1 MAWLFRKTPTLNP
14 EPASKKDITEK
25 MDKAIEELKLQTEAR
40 KNAIRARAVRHLEA
54 HLDEITEQM
63 LKNMSGDSMRIHS
76 KAYYVS
82 EVLGIEDEPFGN
94 PMMTALRG
102 KDDNIFS
109 KFLYDNK
116 LTMATNNNCTKVI
129 FAYGRHS
136 MFESGWCE
144 WAGYDYY

>member
-1 MAWLFRKTPTLNP
+1 MWLFRGKRSYEIQETTRKN
-14 EPASKKDITEK
+14 ITER
-25 MDKAIEELKLQTEAR
+25 MDKAIEELKLQSEAR

-54 HLDEITEQM
+54 HLDEITEYM
-63 LKNMSGDSMRIHS
+63 LENMGSDSMRIHS
-76 KAYYVS
+76 RAYDIS

-116 LTMATNNNCTKVI
+116 LTMATNDKCTKVK

-136 MFESGWCE
+136 MFESGWSE
-144 WAGYDYY
+144 WAGYDCY

>member
-1 MAWLFRKTPTLNP
+1 MWLFRKTPSRN
-14 EPASKKDITEK
+14 EEVASRKDITER
-25 MDKAIEELKLQTEAR
+25 MDKAIKELKIQTEAH
-40 KNAIRARAVRHLEA
+40 KNAIRTRAVRHLEA
-54 HLDEITEQM
+54 RLDEITEYM
-63 LKNMSGDSMRIHS
+63 LENMSGDSMRIHS
-76 KAYYVS
+76 KVYNVS
-82 EVLGIEDEPFGN
+82 EVLGIEDEPFGK

-116 LTMATNNNCTKVI
+116 LTMATNDKCTKVK

-136 MFESGWCE
+136 MFESGWSE

>member
-14 EPASKKDITEK
+14 ESASKKDITEK
-25 MDKAIEELKLQTEAR
+25 MDKAIEELKLQSEAR

-76 KAYYVS
+76 KVYYVS
-82 EVLGIEDEPFGN
+82 DVLGIEDEPFGS
-94 PMMTALRG
+94 PMMIALRG
-102 KDDNIFS
+102 KDNNIFS

-116 LTMATNNNCTKVI
+116 LTMATNDNCTKVM

-136 MFESGWCE
+136 MFGSGWIE
-144 WAGYDYY
+144 WAGYDCY

>member
-1 MAWLFRKTPTLNP
+1 MWLFRKTPTPNVGL
-14 EPASKKDITEK
+14 ASKKNITEK
-25 MDKAIEELKLQTEAR
+25 MDKAIEDLKLQAEAR

-54 HLDEITEQM
+54 HLDEITEYM
-63 LKNMSGDSMRIHS
+63 LENMSEDSRRVHSRI
-76 KAYYVS
+76 YDIS
-82 EVLGIEDEPFGN
+82 EVLGIEDESFGN

-109 KFLYDNK
+109 KFLYNNK
-116 LTMATNNNCTKVI
+116 LTMATNDKCTKVK

-136 MFESGWCE
+136 MFESGWIE

>member
-1 MAWLFRKTPTLNP
+1 MAWLFKGKRCYEAREATRKN
-14 EPASKKDITEK
+14 IVEK
-25 MDKAIEELKLQTEAR
+25 MDKAIEELKVQSEAR
-40 KNAIRARAVRHLEA
+40 KNAIRGRAVRHLEA
-54 HLDEITEQM
+54 RLDEITESM
-63 LKNMSGDSMRIHS
+63 LENMGADSMRVHS
-76 KAYYVS
+76 QVYDIS

-116 LTMATNNNCTKVI
+116 LTMATNDKCTKVK

-144 WAGYDYY
+144 WAGYDCY

>member
-1 MAWLFRKTPTLNP
+1 MAWLFKGKRSYEVQETNRKN
-14 EPASKKDITEK
+14 ITEK
-25 MDKAIEELKLQTEAR
+25 MDKAIEELKLQSEAR

-63 LKNMSGDSMRIHS
+63 LENMSGDSMRIHS
-76 KAYYVS
+76 RVYNVS
-82 EVLGIEDEPFGN
+82 EVLGIENEPFGN

-102 KDDNIFS
+102 HDNNLFDR
-109 KFLYDNK
+109 FLCDNK
-116 LTMATNNNCTKVI
+116 LTMATNDNCTKVM

>member
-1 MAWLFRKTPTLNP
+1 MWLFRKTPTLNP
-14 EPASKKDITEK
+14 EPASRKNITET
-25 MDKAIEELKLQTEAR
+25 MDKAIEELKLQSEAR

-54 HLDEITEQM
+54 RLDEITEYM
-63 LKNMSGDSMRIHS
+63 LENMGGDSMRVHS
-76 KAYYVS
+76 RVYDIS

-116 LTMATNNNCTKVI
+116 LTMATNDKCTKVK

-136 MFESGWCE
+136 MFESGWIE

>member
-1 MAWLFRKTPTLNP
+1 MWLFRKTPSRNI
-14 EPASKKDITEK
+14 EVASKKDITEK
-25 MDKAIEELKLQTEAR
+25 MDKAIEELKLQSEAR

-54 HLDEITEQM
+54 RLDEITEYM
-63 LKNMSGDSMRIHS
+63 LANMGNDSMRVHS
-76 KAYYVS
+76 QVYDVS

-102 KDDNIFS
+102 KNDNIFS

-116 LTMATNNNCTKVI
+116 LTMATNDKCTKVK

-136 MFESGWCE
+136 MFESGWYE
-144 WAGYDYY
+144 WAGYDCY

>member
-1 MAWLFRKTPTLNP
+1 MWLFRKTPTLNP
-14 EPASKKDITEK
+14 EPASRKNITET
-25 MDKAIEELKLQTEAR
+25 MDKAIAELKLQSEAR

-54 HLDEITEQM
+54 HLDEITEYM
-63 LKNMSGDSMRIHS
+63 LENMGTDSMRIHS
-76 KAYYVS
+76 RAYDIS
-82 EVLGIEDEPFGN
+82 EVLGIKDEPFGN

-102 KDDNIFS
+102 RDDNIFS

-116 LTMATNNNCTKVI
+116 LTMATNDKCTKVK

-136 MFESGWCE
+136 MFESGWIE